1 MLDSILPPQALIQPP
16 MTSEGSTACRLAV
29 GIGLARPWDVAAAL
43 LADASPASLRAAAVQ
58 PAVPPNVR
66 LTAGPVRH
74 EGDRLVAARISL
86 LESAGHAGEVRLE
99 WAADVARAVPCD
111 ARGKSLDGDGST
123 ADSVAVDGRAITL
136 FLKRYQWRHLEVEF
150 HR

>member
-1 MLDSILPPQALIQPP
+1 MLDSILPLQAPIQPTA
-16 MTSEGSTACRLAV
+16 TSEGTAACRLAV
-29 GIGLARPWDVAAAL
+29 GIGLASPWDVAAAL
-43 LADASPASLRAAAVQ
+43 LADAPPGSLQSAAVH
-58 PAVPPNVR
+58 PAVPANVR

-74 EGDRLVAARISL
+74 EGDRLVAARIGL
-86 LESAGHAGEVRLE
+86 LESAGRAGEVRLE

-111 ARGKSLDGDGST
+111 ASGRSLDGDGST